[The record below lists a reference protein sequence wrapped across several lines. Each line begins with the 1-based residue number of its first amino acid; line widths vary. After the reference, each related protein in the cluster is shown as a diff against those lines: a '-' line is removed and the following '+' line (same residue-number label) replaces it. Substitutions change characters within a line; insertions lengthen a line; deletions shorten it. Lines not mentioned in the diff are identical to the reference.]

1 VNKYAKNILRA
12 YDNMLE
18 DLERLDNEGST
29 VRIDCTPAIATY
41 ALPCAIYKIREKYPN
56 MNIHLNTN
64 HSENIEDGILND
76 NYDIGFVLKRP
87 DDRDLIAHKV
97 FEDDIVAVAPANL
110 PLERC
115 IEKEV
120 LQKQNI
126 ILLNGSTRL
135 RELVDEKLTELG
147 INKERLKVIF
157 ELDSIESV
165 KSTVLS
171 GFGVSFLPYVS
182 VKKELYT
189 RQLQRFEVKGYQPR
203 YEVYLV
209 YKKENF
215 SNNKEIKNFTD
226 IFKQI
231 GTKAFC

>member
-1 VNKYAKNILRA
+1 MDEGIHFQKFS
-12 YDNMLE
+12 
-18 DLERLDNEGST
+18 RL
-29 VRIDCTPAIATY
+29 A
-41 ALPCAIYKIREKYPN
+41 ALP
-56 MNIHLNTN
+56 
-64 HSENIEDGILND
+64 
-76 NYDIGFVLKRP
+76 
-87 DDRDLIAHKV
+87 RDLGCRKHKV
-97 FEDDIVAVAPANL
+97 FEDDIVAVAPANF
-110 PLERC
+110 PMERC

-165 KSTVLS
+165 KSTVFS

-189 RQLQRFEVKGYQPR
+189 RQLQRFEVKGYQPK